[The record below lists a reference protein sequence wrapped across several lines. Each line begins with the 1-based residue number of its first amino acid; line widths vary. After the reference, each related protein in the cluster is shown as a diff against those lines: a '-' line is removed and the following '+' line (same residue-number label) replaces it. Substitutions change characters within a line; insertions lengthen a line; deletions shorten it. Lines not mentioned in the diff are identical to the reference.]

1 MMLKFLLLLPAL
13 VYATR
18 YCTYTDDKCS
28 EKEVCYGCITAP
40 NLQGVDVSGGYELK
54 DGDVYRETWNNGN
67 CAGSPTTSYLVPT
80 GKNTELDK
88 CYTGNDYSTLAGT
101 GSVKFGNLTDPVPVG
116 TSNSVGISMIVLGL
130 LLSLPFLK

>member
-54 DGDVYRETWNNGN
+54 DGDVYREVWTTGN
-67 CAGSPTTSYLVPT
+67 CPGSPTTSEAVVT

-88 CYTGNDYSTLAGT
+88 CYTGDDYVPITENNKS
-101 GSVKFGNLTDPVPVG
+101 SVKFGNA
-116 TSNSVGISMIVLGL
+116 NSVGISMILLGL
-130 LLSLPFLK
+130 LLSLPFLKLF

>member
-18 YCTYTDDKCS
+18 VCTYSDGGCNKDESC
-28 EKEVCYGCITAP
+28 VGCISGKTLA
-40 NLQGVDVSGGYELK
+40 GEDVSGGYELK
-54 DGDVYRETWNNGN
+54 DGDVYREVWTTGN
-67 CAGSPTTSYLVPT
+67 CPGSPTTSEAVVT

-88 CYTGNDYSTLAGT
+88 CYTGDDYVPITENNKS
-101 GSVKFGNLTDPVPVG
+101 SVKFGNA
-116 TSNSVGISMIVLGL
+116 NSVGISMIVLGL

>member
-18 YCTYTDDKCS
+18 ICFYSDDGCS
-28 EKEVCYGCITAP
+28 KNEVCHGCATSPDAT
-40 NLQGVDVSGGYELK
+40 VSGGYELK
-54 DGDVYRETWNNGN
+54 DGDVYREFWNNGN

>member
-18 YCTYTDDKCS
+18 ICFYSDDGCS
-28 EKEVCYGCITAP
+28 KNEVCHGCATSPDAT
-40 NLQGVDVSGGYELK
+40 VSGGYELK
-54 DGDVYRETWNNGN
+54 DGDVYQEVWTTGN
-67 CAGSPTTSYLVPT
+67 CPGSPTTSEAVVT

-88 CYTGNDYSTLAGT
+88 CYTGDDYVPITENNKS
-101 GSVKFGNLTDPVPVG
+101 SVKFGNA
-116 TSNSVGISMIVLGL
+116 NSVGISMIVLGL